1 LQAVVDGDRVTRLM
15 CTPPLTAKICAGA
28 NGPEIVI
35 VSSAACLLDGDR
47 LRVDIDVGPK
57 SSLSVR
63 SVAAQFAYPAPFN
76 GTAYDVHLQVADDAH
91 VTWMPEPLV
100 VCAGG
105 RHRNSVTVELAST
118 GRVTLLDELVFGRSG
133 ENRSDAQLAAT
144 ITIRRDG
151 RPIFVDG
158 VDTSL
163 PGAWGPAVL
172 GDSRYVGTMFDSAPT
187 LAAGDGWIGLAGG
200 GAVRR
205 VLDASPAS
213 GRQALTP
220 VREVV

>member
-1 LQAVVDGDRVTRLM
+1 VTRLT
-15 CTPPLTAKICAGA
+15 CTPPLTAKICAGP

-57 SSLSVR
+57 SSLTVR
-63 SVAAQFAYPAPFN
+63 SVAAQFAYPAPSH
-76 GTAYDVHLQVADDAH
+76 GTVYGVHLQVADDAH
-91 VTWMPEPLV
+91 ATWMPEPLV

-105 RHRNSVTVELAST
+105 RHRSSLSVDLAAT

-133 ENRSDAQLAAT
+133 ENPSDAQLAAT

-151 RPIFVDG
+151 RPMFVDG

-172 GDSRYVGTMFDSAPT
+172 GDSRYVGTKFDST
-187 LAAGDGWIGLAGG
+187 LPPATGDGWIGLAGG
-200 GAVRR
+200 GVVRR
-205 VLDASPAS
+205 VLDASAAS
-213 GRQALTP
+213 GRQALASISP
-220 VREVV
+220 PRR